1 MTAQTIL
8 EPARKLPVLADVDV
22 VVAGAGMTGVPAAI
36 AAARNG
42 ARTLLLERM
51 GFLGGVAVGA
61 WVMPW
66 MTFHAGKGTA
76 VVGGIGQEIVDRL
89 TTMGGAAGHVEDTIG
104 VASTVTPFDPE
115 VLKTLIVD
123 MLEEAHVQVMTH
135 TWMSAPIL
143 EGNRLQGVIVE
154 AKGGR
159 AAILGKTFIDAT
171 GDADLAVACGVPF
184 ESGRK
189 EDGAH
194 QPMTLMFRVA
204 NVDLDQVRA
213 YMKAHPQEFHHQT
226 KFEDLDRAPI
236 LGVSGFFTLWK
247 EGNLPVPRDR
257 LLFFSTLTPGEIV
270 VNTTRIQGLDP
281 TNPEDLYRAEREGR
295 HQMHAIFRW
304 MREKV
309 PGFQHAALGGA
320 APIVGVRESRRV
332 IGRYVLTGAD
342 VVAGRSFPDGIAR
355 GGFPVD
361 IHIPK
366 GEGIVQQDIASGEG
380 YDIPYRSLLTREI
393 GNLLVAGK
401 CFSSDFEAHASA
413 RATPTCMAMGQAAGT
428 AAAMA
433 VQQGISPDVVDVNTL
448 RDRLKAA
455 GAILE

>member
-1 MTAQTIL
+1 MQTLVEPSRTVPIL
-8 EPARKLPVLADVDV
+8 ANVDV

-42 ARTLLLERM
+42 ARTLLIERM

-89 TTMGGAAGHVEDTIG
+89 EPMGGSAGHVADTIG

-123 MLEEAHVQVMTH
+123 MLDEAGVQVMTH

-143 EGNRLQGVIVE
+143 NGRQLSGVFVE

-159 AAILGKTFIDAT
+159 AALQGKVFIDAT
-171 GDADLAVACGVPF
+171 GDADLAVACHVPF

-204 NVDLDQVRA
+204 NVDLNAVKA
-213 YMKAHPQEFHHQT
+213 YMKANPEEFHHQT
-226 KFEDLDRAPI
+226 KFDDLDKAPI
-236 LGVSGFFTLWK
+236 LGVSGFFKLWRDA
-247 EGNLPVPRDR
+247 NLPVPRDR

-281 TNPEDLYRAEREGR
+281 TNPEHLYQAEREGR
-295 HQMHAIFRW
+295 HQMHAIFKW
-304 MREKV
+304 MRERV
-309 PGFQHAALGGA
+309 PGFEHASLGGA
-320 APIVGVRESRRV
+320 APIVGVRESRRI

-342 VVAGRSFPDGIAR
+342 VVAGRSFDDGIAR

-380 YDIPYRSLLTREI
+380 YDIPYRCLLTDSVD
-393 GNLLVAGK
+393 NLLVAGK
-401 CFSSDFEAHASA
+401 CFSADFEAHASA

-428 AAAMA
+428 AAAMS
-433 VQQGISPDVVDVNTL
+433 VKSGIAPDRIDPAEL
-448 RDRLKAA
+448 RRILRQA
-455 GAILE
+455 GAVLE